1 MMSFGKDID
10 REEIGLMTEDKR
22 RHSCGFFLFCVL
34 LFLFTCLLWYAK
46 LYQDGFLFGYRLT
59 FVLSESMEPEIP
71 VHGLLLEQ
79 RSKDTIYQ
87 TGDIVTFP
95 IEWENGSVKHR
106 VTHRIVSLSEEGIQT
121 KGDHNPKED
130 SWVIQP
136 EDIESRVIFI
146 FRYPIPVISGI
157 ALVIIFCETMKKR
170 KNK

>member
-1 MMSFGKDID
+1 MM
-10 REEIGLMTEDKR
+10 EDKR
-22 RHSCGFFLFCVL
+22 KHSGGFFLFCGI

-46 LYQDGFLFGYRLT
+46 LYQNGFLFGYRLT

-79 RSKDTIYQ
+79 RSKEGDTAYK

-95 IEWENGSVKHR
+95 MEWENGSGKHR
-106 VTHRIVSLSEEGIQT
+106 VTHRIVSLSEEGIRT

-130 SWVIQP
+130 SWVLQSG
-136 EDIESRVIFI
+136 DIESRVVFI

-157 ALVIIFCETMKKR
+157 VLVGILSTTMRKR
-170 KNK
+170 KRVKDTR